1 MSADSGDEEIQLSDE
16 TKKALA
22 EFYADQQKAESS
34 NEITENWQLSQF
46 WYTDDTSIRLAKEC
60 IAACLQEAE
69 ENESRRIAC
78 VSCPSVM
85 EKLLECEEVIS
96 GRIVPF
102 LFEYDTRFAAK
113 YGDSFSFFDYNN
125 QDMIDPK
132 LIASFHLVIAD
143 PPFLSDEC
151 QLKTAVFARRL
162 LRQNGNTKLILCTG
176 ATMETMAEKAFNARR
191 SVFKP
196 EHRNNLANEFA
207 CYTSY
212 KPVTFE

>member
-1 MSADSGDEEIQLSDE
+1 MSADSDEEYQLSDE
-16 TKKALA
+16 SKKALA

-60 IAACLQEAE
+60 IAACLQGAE
-69 ENESRRIAC
+69 ENEIRRIAC

-85 EKLLECEEVIS
+85 EKLLQCDEVIS
-96 GRIVPF
+96 GRIIPF
-102 LFEYDTRFAAK
+102 LFEYDMRFAAK
-113 YGDSFSFFDYNN
+113 YGERFSFFDYNN

-132 LIASFHLVIAD
+132 LIASFNLVIAD

-151 QLKTAVFARRL
+151 QLKTAVFVRRL

-176 ATMETMAEKAFNARR
+176 ATMETMAEKAFNARPT
-191 SVFKP
+191 VFKP
-196 EHRNNLANEFA
+196 EHRNKLQNLFLSYTNYGEFL
-207 CYTSY
+207 TS
-212 KPVTFE
+212 E